1 MNQLKELLVKEIPKA
16 IEVMSSLQVVDLINH
31 KRGLDGGQAVLAHS
45 DFMKKVPQVLGLD
58 NEGNFSS
65 VYLAGNNE
73 RRKCYSFPKRES
85 YLMLMSYDYELQ
97 AAVYDR
103 MEELERQALPQIP
116 QTYAAAL
123 LEAGRLALENEQQAK
138 LLEIAAPKAAFVDKY
153 VESEGLST
161 FRQVAKLL
169 DIKEPALRKFLTDN
183 KIMYQLN
190 KIWTPYEQ
198 HLSAGRFAGRETIN
212 KEQGK
217 KYTQFLFTAKG
228 VNWIADKINT

>member
-45 DFMKKVPQVLGLD
+45 DFMKKVPQVLGQEGL
-58 NEGNFSS
+58 GNFSS
-65 VYLAGNNE
+65 SYFNSQN
-73 RRKCYSFPKRES
+73 KPQPCYSFPKRES

-123 LEAGRLALENEQQAK
+123 WK
-138 LLEIAAPKAAFVDKY
+138 LD
-153 VESEGLST
+153 
-161 FRQVAKLL
+161 
-169 DIKEPALRKFLTDN
+169 D
-183 KIMYQLN
+183 
-190 KIWTPYEQ
+190 
-198 HLSAGRFAGRETIN
+198 
-212 KEQGK
+212 
-217 KYTQFLFTAKG
+217 
-228 VNWIADKINT
+228 